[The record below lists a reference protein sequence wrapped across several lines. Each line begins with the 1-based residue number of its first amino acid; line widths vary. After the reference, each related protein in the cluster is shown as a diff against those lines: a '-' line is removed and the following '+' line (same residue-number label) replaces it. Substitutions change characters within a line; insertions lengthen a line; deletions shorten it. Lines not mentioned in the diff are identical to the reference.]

1 MRGKGK
7 FRSRRSA
14 GSTSGARGRA
24 RQAAGFTLIE
34 LMIVIGIILI
44 LISFAVPN
52 YQQSII
58 RAREAVLRQDL
69 YSLRESIEQFTE
81 DKLRG
86 PQALDELVSANYMKQ
101 LPLDPFTNSRTSW
114 QVEQGDILLS
124 IDQNEPGITDVHSG
138 ATGVGSDGTAYNSW

>member
-1 MRGKGK
+1 MKPRK
-7 FRSRRSA
+7 FRSQRTAAAPGSRRRSQ
-14 GSTSGARGRA
+14 
-24 RQAAGFTLIE
+24 RQAGFTLIE

-52 YQQSII
+52 YQQSIV

-69 YSLRESIEQFTE
+69 YSMRESIEQFTE

-86 PQALDELVSANYMKQ
+86 PQSLDELVSANYMKQ
-101 LPLDPFTNSRTSW
+101 LPLDPLTNSRTTW

-124 IDQNEPGITDVHSG
+124 IDQSDPGISDVHSG
-138 ATGVGSDGTAYNSW
+138 APGVGSDGTAYSSW

>member
-1 MRGKGK
+1 
-7 FRSRRSA
+7 
-14 GSTSGARGRA
+14 
-24 RQAAGFTLIE
+24 
-34 LMIVIGIILI
+34 MIVIGIILI

-86 PQALDELVSANYMKQ
+86 PQSLDELVSANYMKQ

>member
-1 MRGKGK
+1 MLRNRK
-7 FRSRRSA
+7 FRPPFPAAAARERRRTGQS
-14 GSTSGARGRA
+14 
-24 RQAAGFTLIE
+24 AGFTLIE

-52 YQQSII
+52 YQQSIV

-86 PQALDELVSANYMKQ
+86 PQSLDELVSANYMKQ

-138 ATGVGSDGTAYNSW
+138 SAGVGSDGTPYNTW

>member
-1 MRGKGK
+1 MNG
-7 FRSRRSA
+7 RR
-14 GSTSGARGRA
+14 RRA
-24 RQAAGFTLIE
+24 RQARGFTLIE

-58 RAREAVLRQDL
+58 KAREAVLRQDL

-86 PQALDELVSANYMKQ
+86 PQSLDELVSANYMKQ

-124 IDQNEPGITDVHSG
+124 IDQNEPGISDVHSG
-138 ATGVGSDGTAYNSW
+138 ATGVGSDGTPYNTW